1 MARLSHSVTMTSF
14 DTDAL
19 LIDSAMPRYDA
30 VIAEHLVVAADPA
43 TTFAAACAIDMLT
56 VHSPLL
62 DL

>member
-1 MARLSHSVTMTSF
+1 
-14 DTDAL
+14 
-19 LIDSAMPRYDA
+19 SAMPRYDA

-62 DL
+62 DLAMTVSSCQARAYILERSF